1 MSQTLEAIAEQRN
14 ASGKE
19 VQRIYAFN
27 GNGKTQLSRK
37 FKELVA
43 PKASE
48 EAGPPGG
55 NIGGAVRPKIL
66 YYNAFTEDL
75 FYWDN
80 QWGGTD
86 TPRLLIQ
93 PNSFTNWIL
102 NDQGQDQNV
111 IANFQHY
118 TSDKLTPKFNPAYP
132 KKNQEGKGITVP
144 ACSEVTFSFQ
154 RGNEEPEN
162 NLKLSKGEESTF
174 IWSVFYTL
182 LDQVVETLNIAE
194 ADQRDTDPFNA
205 LQYIF
210 IDDPVSSLDENHLI
224 ELAVS
229 IASVIKRSR
238 SDLRFIL
245 TTHNPLFYNVLH
257 HELGRKTKKH
267 LLRKNEDGSY
277 ALEPQKTDSPFA
289 YPLFLKA
296 ELEKALEKEQI
307 HKYHFNFLRNIL
319 EKTATFLGYQDWTK
333 LLPQT
338 SDGKTDAYARRILNW
353 GSHSKHAGDEV
364 RNLDQEDLR
373 VLRFLVNNI
382 NEKGRFHF
390 HQKEEPEPQKT
401 KNAR

>member
-1 MSQTLEAIAEQRN
+1 MSQTLEAIAEQLN

-19 VQRIYAFN
+19 VQLIYAFN

-37 FKELVA
+37 FKELVT

-86 TPRLLIQ
+86 TPRLFIQ

-118 TSDKLTPKFNPAYP
+118 TSDKLTPKFNSTYP
-132 KKNQEGKGITVP
+132 KKNQQGKDVTVP

-194 ADQRDTDPFNA
+194 ADQRDTDQFNA

-210 IDDPVSSLDENHLI
+210 IDDP
-224 ELAVS
+224 
-229 IASVIKRSR
+229 
-238 SDLRFIL
+238 
-245 TTHNPLFYNVLH
+245 
-257 HELGRKTKKH
+257 
-267 LLRKNEDGSY
+267 
-277 ALEPQKTDSPFA
+277 
-289 YPLFLKA
+289 
-296 ELEKALEKEQI
+296 
-307 HKYHFNFLRNIL
+307 
-319 EKTATFLGYQDWTK
+319 
-333 LLPQT
+333 
-338 SDGKTDAYARRILNW
+338 
-353 GSHSKHAGDEV
+353 
-364 RNLDQEDLR
+364 
-373 VLRFLVNNI
+373 
-382 NEKGRFHF
+382 
-390 HQKEEPEPQKT
+390 
-401 KNAR
+401 